1 MVDQKNEATLKMD
14 TSGSRGEENFL
25 DENIIAWGKEAAQ
38 PAPGREEAAGAPEE
52 LPPLD
57 NMGVEITTR
66 IELGIDYLEFTI
78 YADREKSLELYKDLF
93 EIYLGELQLDGSTRH
108 YEQRYINGRGFYMG
122 CSPKINPGR
131 SHSHITLPGKTCQEI
146 PFDFWRRLFEESNS
160 RGIRLKCTRI
170 DIRADYCNF
179 TPQDFYMSIHDGK
192 ARMRALPETL
202 QIIENPK
209 AIDEKG
215 GIGTA
220 TTYIGSRKSE
230 RYMRV
235 YNLHGYTRLELE
247 SKDKIADHYFYYLL
261 FENEQTFN
269 DRTMGLIQDFIY
281 LDEDYWRSFIDGH
294 DRAFMKILPRP
305 DPTLERLDGYL
316 RTQAATALYL
326 LTQIKGEEYIQ
337 QLLDEGRQ
345 RLPGKTKYY
354 PLMHAYGLE
363 IE

>member
-1 MVDQKNEATLKMD
+1 
-14 TSGSRGEENFL
+14 
-25 DENIIAWGKEAAQ
+25 
-38 PAPGREEAAGAPEE
+38 
-52 LPPLD
+52 
-57 NMGVEITTR
+57 
-66 IELGIDYLEFTI
+66 
-78 YADREKSLELYKDLF
+78 
-93 EIYLGELQLDGSTRH
+93 
-108 YEQRYINGRGFYMG
+108 
-122 CSPKINPGR
+122 
-131 SHSHITLPGKTCQEI
+131 
-146 PFDFWRRLFEESNS
+146 
-160 RGIRLKCTRI
+160 
-170 DIRADYCNF
+170 
-179 TPQDFYMSIHDGK
+179 MSIHDGK

-269 DRTMGLIQDFIY
+269 DRAMGLIQDFIY